1 MKIKM
6 FVLMTS
12 EGKQTYL
19 LFLTKKE
26 SESKSENNNTS
37 MQARASVS
45 SNQIKYALFNSYVE
59 TWSS

>member
-1 MKIKM
+1 
-6 FVLMTS
+6 MTS

-59 TWSS
+59 T

>member
-1 MKIKM
+1 
-6 FVLMTS
+6 MTS

-19 LFLTKKE
+19 LFLTKKKE
-26 SESKSENNNTS
+26 SESKGENNSTS